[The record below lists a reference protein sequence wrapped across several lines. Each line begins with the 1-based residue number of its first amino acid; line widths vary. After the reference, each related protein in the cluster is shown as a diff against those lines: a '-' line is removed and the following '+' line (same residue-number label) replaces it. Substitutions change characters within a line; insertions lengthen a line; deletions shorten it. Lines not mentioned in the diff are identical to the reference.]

1 MNIQTITFP
10 AKKGLFA
17 TGSWFAR
24 LPADVQD
31 ELMIAGR
38 TRHIEAGAMLF
49 RQGDDPTGL
58 HGLISG
64 ELHII
69 GSASNGHDT
78 LLAIHRPGD
87 WTGFLTSID
96 HGPHP
101 LSALA
106 ATDCTTWS
114 VPVQTVSRIFERDV
128 ATFRLLVAPET
139 LVERRNY
146 RWLIEMIIRPPMQ
159 RIAERLIDLGR
170 WTHGE
175 RAGPVSPIEHVS
187 QESLAAAT
195 NVSRQTM
202 NAALGS
208 LEELGLIKVGYGR
221 IEILDSRSLE
231 EFATCDLTK
240 TGELSPA
247 RQLFRRTS
255 HTET

>member
-1 MNIQTITFP
+1 MHIQTMTSP

-38 TRHIEAGAMLF
+38 YRHVEAGGMLF
-49 RQGDDPTGL
+49 RQGDEPSGL
-58 HGLISG
+58 HGMIAG

-69 GSASNGHDT
+69 GSSSNGND
-78 LLAIHRPGD
+78 LLMAIHRPGD

-96 HGPHP
+96 RAPHP

-106 ATDCTTWS
+106 ARDCTTWS
-114 VPVQTVSRIFERDV
+114 VSPAEVARIFERDV
-128 ATFRLLVAPET
+128 ATFRLLVAPEM

-146 RWLIEMIIRPPMQ
+146 RWLVEMVHRPPVQ

-170 WTHGE
+170 WTHSE

-187 QESLAAAT
+187 QESLAAAS

-202 NAALGS
+202 NAALGA

-221 IEILDSRSLE
+221 IEILDSRGLE
-231 EFATCDLTK
+231 EFATCDPTK
-240 TGELSPA
+240 SLELSPA
-247 RQLFRRTS
+247 RQLFRRDGNTG
-255 HTET
+255 T